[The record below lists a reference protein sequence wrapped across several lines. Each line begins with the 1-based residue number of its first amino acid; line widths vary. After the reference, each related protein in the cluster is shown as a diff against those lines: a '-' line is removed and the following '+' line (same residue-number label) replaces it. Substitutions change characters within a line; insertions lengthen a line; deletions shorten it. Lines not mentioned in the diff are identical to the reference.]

1 MVKEKLWRLKR
12 KQVKSELEKLT
23 IRDEK
28 RIRLTLSFTYLLPVV
43 WEVYYERRANR
54 KRNENTIK

>member
-1 MVKEKLWRLKR
+1 MVKVRRLKR

-28 RIRLTLSFTYLLPVV
+28 RIRV
-43 WEVYYERRANR
+43 
-54 KRNENTIK
+54 TIVFYIFIASSLGSEI